1 MKFLIGEK
9 LQRPGNGLVCDT
21 LLICT
26 REGHSNCIRQKTNC
40 FATVTVYSKHAF
52 TYMAKTDSSY
62 KPRGGSHVIFLILKP
77 HAFIMLHKPIL
88 PVKSNVIYITT
99 DSCLSLKLNP

>member
-1 MKFLIGEK
+1 MEFLIGEK

-26 REGHSNCIRQKTNC
+26 IEGHSNCIRQKTNC

-52 TYMAKTDSSY
+52 TYMAKTDSFFTNQEAVRMSF
-62 KPRGGSHVIFLILKP
+62 FL
-77 HAFIMLHKPIL
+77 F
-88 PVKSNVIYITT
+88 SNPMRLSCYI
-99 DSCLSLKLNP
+99 S